1 MIKNRTAMARKLCE
15 ATVRAAEVIMK
26 HYEDAETIKVMEKGD
41 RSPVTAADQE
51 AETVILEALHK
62 IAPDIP
68 VVAEEEMA
76 AGRMPTDLGDAFFLV
91 DPLDGTKEFLKRN
104 GQFTVNI
111 GLIENGVPT
120 MGIVYAPAMKK
131 LYYGVE
137 LGEAYAQDLDPK
149 DGVAGLD
156 KSTPQP
162 ISARVPPATG
172 MTAVSSG
179 SHKHETVEKYLSQF
193 DIVDHKEMGSSLKF
207 CLVAT
212 GEADIYP
219 RQPESSCE
227 WDVAAAHGVLRAAGG
242 GVTQLDGS
250 QFEYGHAERKF
261 LNTGFVAHGK
271 RDAS

>member
-1 MIKNRTAMARKLCE
+1 MRGNGARGRGDHETLRGCGHHQGYGKGRSFAGNRSGPEAKQLFWKPFIKSHRTFQLLLKKRWPP
-15 ATVRAAEVIMK
+15 AACLVIW
-26 HYEDAETIKVMEKGD
+26 VM
-41 RSPVTAADQE
+41 
-51 AETVILEALHK
+51 H
-62 IAPDIP
+62 
-68 VVAEEEMA
+68 
-76 AGRMPTDLGDAFFLV
+76 FFLV

-131 LYYGVE
+131 LYYGVD

-156 KSTPQP
+156 KSTPHP
-162 ISARVPPATG
+162 ISARLPPANG

-193 DIVDHKEMGSSLKF
+193 QIVEHREMGSSLKF

-242 GVTQLDGS
+242 DVTQLDGS
-250 QFEYGHAERKF
+250 VFEYGHAERKF

-271 RDAS
+271 RSAG